1 MSLWGCEVWGSH
13 MARLVGSATC
23 GTVQAC
29 LTAVRRHS
37 CCGGAPRGEGLQCA
51 TLAGC
56 NCCSWALTMPQGQEG
71 GPWARTRLC
80 REGQLLETIC
90 VLVCTSVRNLC
101 AAVAGGGCRGQGSCQ
116 AAPHTAAVTSAGH
129 QGKGT
134 PRGSALPRR
143 VCSTAWCICIGHRLC
158 TAPCTSRLLTVHSTG
173 IGWYSTA
180 LTTAHLAASAR
191 RRAQDC
197 LACATA

>member
-1 MSLWGCEVWGSH
+1 MGLTHGSLGGVSH
-13 MARLVGSATC
+13 MWHCAGLPDGC
-23 GTVQAC
+23 
-29 LTAVRRHS
+29 TAAQLLRRS
-37 CCGGAPRGEGLQCA
+37 
-51 TLAGC
+51 T
-56 NCCSWALTMPQGQEG
+56 SQEG

-101 AAVAGGGCRGQGSCQ
+101 AAVAGGGCRGAQGCRDQGSCQ

-191 RRAQDC
+191 RRA
-197 LACATA
+197 LA

>member
-1 MSLWGCEVWGSH
+1 MGSSHRLPAGPARHLHQGADRCAVTCAAHQGAGSRPPGTAGAAGSSCPQGEGRLALWCAPKCTGSMSLWGCEVWGSH
-13 MARLVGSATC
+13 MA
-23 GTVQAC
+23 
-29 LTAVRRHS
+29 
-37 CCGGAPRGEGLQCA
+37 
-51 TLAGC
+51 
-56 NCCSWALTMPQGQEG
+56 
-71 GPWARTRLC
+71 
-80 REGQLLETIC
+80 
-90 VLVCTSVRNLC
+90 VCTSVRNLC
-101 AAVAGGGCRGQGSCQ
+101 AAVAGGGCRGAQGCRDQGSCQ